1 MTAHLQERT
10 LSHLQLEASSKII
23 FSSEFKEPVHALNIP
38 ITSPI
43 DIYNTMKENNQ
54 TKRQNSSQRTLQSS
68 QHYEQSSDAAH
79 EAVFY
84 KTNDFVGVVHVIM
97 ASLLRSELEW
107 PGFTFDEIGFTWWEL
122 RAGIGLIFLLAGVW
136 ILRSSY
142 SELERFSQPFE
153 PGKPTTKLVT
163 TGPFALSR
171 HPAYTANLLL
181 IAPGFGLL
189 CNDLWVLV
197 CIPMSAIVF
206 YFLLVAPE
214 EAYLKARFGKAW
226 EDYCTGTRRWL

>member
-1 MTAHLQERT
+1 MCN
-10 LSHLQLEASSKII
+10 SNK
-23 FSSEFKEPVHALNIP
+23 LN
-38 ITSPI
+38 T
-43 DIYNTMKENNQ
+43 YNTMKENNKQ
-54 TKRQNSSQRTLQSS
+54 TKRQNNGQRTLQSNKQEQS
-68 QHYEQSSDAAH
+68 SKHEQQSSDAAH

-84 KTNDFVGVVHVIM
+84 KTNDFVGVVHVIV

-107 PGFTFDEIGFTWWEL
+107 PGFTFDEIGLTLWEL
-122 RAGIGLIFLLAGVW
+122 RSAIGLIFLAAGIW

-214 EAYLKARFGKAW
+214 EKYLKARFGKEW
-226 EDYCTGTRRWL
+226 EEYCTGTRRWL